1 MTAHGIFSR
10 RLFLRM
16 VGVLGFSSSD
26 SMADSSARR
35 AALDQ
40 SDAIKSPCRVAT
52 NTHISLNGLPR
63 INGVDLTVGDR
74 VLVKDQD
81 NKVENGIYVATAGA
95 WRRAEDL
102 SKNGDIVRG
111 TRVWVANGNGA
122 SIEAIVRSHG
132 RIIPDQS
139 DIEFDVVPLSS
150 KIEISRLGAFSAAP
164 AEAMLSAFQ
173 EAVDTLPA
181 GGGVIAIPDGD
192 FSALDATSLDIAD
205 KAITWD
211 VRNYT
216 TELPADM
223 RGIVLRSGTFSLPE
237 TSIQSN
243 RSARVHNLYDLGRSV
258 ASVKARQY
266 VHHVSGFLPDQE
278 DAAPELE
285 LRAYSFDLGTDQ
297 HNVVDAIRGIKGRVY
312 ATAGQANIRAI
323 YGFAESADGGTH
335 TGMLTGLLGT
345 IYGNGRTRGDT
356 VAVRGHVDGNT
367 NGAFQAAGAK
377 IGETNDPRF
386 GFQVRGGT
394 GAPLLPTGASFQTH
408 GGGLGAMFQGVRN
421 NVDLTIIF
429 EVDSTGKLLAQA
441 FRSGLITVGNNAVAE
456 IIPPSKSGGIFQIFA
471 ENTDETW
478 ATVFFRASGTHL
490 CKAAGMNGSLVM
502 LSTSALSGETGKEGK
517 LTISCNRGVLQLENR
532 MGAAKSFVYEF
543 MSR

>member
-10 RLFLRM
+10 RLFLRV

-26 SMADSSARR
+26 SMTDSGASL
-35 AALDQ
+35 AALDR
-40 SDAIKSPCRVAT
+40 SDAVKSPCRVAT
-52 NTHISLNGLPR
+52 NAHIGLNGLPR
-63 INGVDLTVGDR
+63 INGVHLAAGDR

-81 NKVENGIYVATAGA
+81 NAVENGVYIARVGQ
-95 WRRAEDL
+95 WRRADDFSKGGDL
-102 SKNGDIVRG
+102 VRG
-111 TRVWVANGNGA
+111 TRVWVANGNSGPV
-122 SIEAIVRSHG
+122 EAVVRSDG

-139 DIEFDVVPLSS
+139 DIKFDVVPFPA
-150 KIEISRLGAFSAAP
+150 EIDISGLGAFSAAP
-164 AEAMLSAFQ
+164 AAAMLNAFQ
-173 EAVDTLPA
+173 AAVDTLPA
-181 GGGVIAIPDGD
+181 GGGVIVVPAGD
-192 FSALDATSLDIAD
+192 FSALDANSLDIAD

-216 TELPADM
+216 TKLPADM
-223 RGIVLRSGTFSLPE
+223 KGIVLRSGIFSLPE
-237 TSIQSN
+237 ASIQSN

-258 ASVKARQY
+258 ASIEARQY

-278 DAAPELE
+278 AAAPELE

-297 HNVVDAIRGIKGRVY
+297 HNVVDAVRGIKGRVY

-323 YGFAESADGGTH
+323 YGFAESAHGGTH
-335 TGMLTGLLGT
+335 TGLLTGLLGT
-345 IYGNGRTRGDT
+345 VYGNGRTRGDT
-356 VAVRGHVDGNT
+356 VGVRGHVDGKT

-408 GGGLGAMFQGVRN
+408 GGGVGAMFQGVRN
-421 NVDLTIIF
+421 NVDLTIVF
-429 EVDSTGKLLAQA
+429 EVDSAGKLLAQA
-441 FRSGLITVGNNAVAE
+441 FRSGSITVGNNAVAE
-456 IIPPSKSGGIFQIFA
+456 IIPPSKSGGIIRIFA
-471 ENTDETW
+471 ENTDEAW

-490 CKAAGMNGSLVM
+490 CKAAGINGSLVV
-502 LSTSALSGETGKEGK
+502 LSTSTLTGETGNDGT
-517 LTISCNRGVLQLENR
+517 LTISCNRGVIQLENR
-532 MGAAKSFVYEF
+532 IGAAKSFVYEF